1 VPTALLLLAAGAS
14 RRLGQPKQ
22 LLTLAG
28 QSLLRRAAEAALATG
43 AGPVVVVLG
52 ANADQQRPELA
63 GLSVVVA
70 PNPDW
75 ASGMAS
81 SLRVGLAA
89 AELAQP
95 GLSAALVMLCD
106 QPFVSPLVLGQLL
119 ETFAATS
126 SPIVASRYANGV
138 VGVPIVFGAGCFP
151 ALRALTGDQGARKL
165 VAQWPSPV
173 PTVDFPLG
181 QYDVDTP
188 EDWDTIC
195 ALAGS

>member
-1 VPTALLLLAAGAS
+1 LPTALILLAAGAS

-28 QSLLRRAAEAALATG
+28 QSLLRRAAEAGLATG
-43 AGPVVVVLG
+43 ARPVVVVLG
-52 ANADQQRPELA
+52 ANADLLRPELA
-63 GLSVVVA
+63 GLPVVVA

-95 GLSAALVMLCD
+95 GLAAALVMLCD
-106 QPFVSPLVLGQLL
+106 QPFVNSQILGQLL
-119 ETFAATS
+119 EKSATDG

-181 QYDVDTP
+181 QYDVDIP
-188 EDWDTIC
+188 EDWDTIR
-195 ALAGS
+195 ALADG

>member
-1 VPTALLLLAAGAS
+1 LSTAILLLAAGAS
-14 RRLGQPKQ
+14 RRLGHPKQ
-22 LLTLAG
+22 LLTVAG

-52 ANADQQRPELA
+52 AHADQLQPELA
-63 GLSVVVA
+63 GLAVVQA

-95 GLSAALVMLCD
+95 GLAAALVMLCD
-106 QPFVSPLVLGQLL
+106 QPFVNSQVLGQLL
-119 ETFAATS
+119 EKSATDG

-138 VGVPIVFGAGCFP
+138 VGVPIVFAAMCFP

-165 VAQWPSPV
+165 VAQWPTPV

-195 ALAGS
+195 ALAGN